1 MNNKIKKLIILITVL
16 SMSIGSVFWATRELW
31 SNTILD
37 GITVW
42 IDWNTSIANV
52 SGNDGI
58 SILSSIFQWFKWELF
73 SIVMVIALGAFI
85 FIGIRLASAR
95 WNPEEFKKAMLHFV
109 YSIVWIFFIFIA
121 WWLVKLVSSLS
132 L

>member
-16 SMSIGSVFWATRELW
+16 SLSIGSVFWATRELW

-58 SILSSIFQWFKWELF
+58 SILSSIFQWFKLRVVF
-73 SIVMVIALGAFI
+73 
-85 FIGIRLASAR
+85 
-95 WNPEEFKKAMLHFV
+95 NC
-109 YSIVWIFFIFIA
+109 
-121 WWLVKLVSSLS
+121 
-132 L
+132 